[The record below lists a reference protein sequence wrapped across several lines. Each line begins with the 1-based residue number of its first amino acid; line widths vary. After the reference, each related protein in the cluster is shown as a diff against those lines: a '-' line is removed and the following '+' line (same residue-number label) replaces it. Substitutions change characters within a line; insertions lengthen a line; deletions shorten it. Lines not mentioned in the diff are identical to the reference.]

1 MQGNDRSNKNIDKI
15 SNGVKK
21 KITINRLEN
30 HFENR
35 RNKPKSILLVDDE
48 LDLGYILQEFFQEAG
63 HRFIFASSIKEGMEK
78 IKKFKSLDL
87 AIVDLKIGN
96 DSGLTFIRKAK
107 AVKDKVRFIMM
118 SAFGDSGRKTEAR
131 RLGVSHFLDKPFKVD
146 RLLDILNPESERVKH
161 SRRENK

>member
-21 KITINRLEN
+21 KITINRLEK

-48 LDLGYILQEFFQEAG
+48 LDLGCILQEFFQEAG

-78 IKKFKSLDL
+78 IKKFKKLDL
-87 AIVDLKIGN
+87 AIVDLKLGN
-96 DSGLTFIRKAK
+96 DSGLTFIKKAK
-107 AVKDKVRFIMM
+107 AIKDKVRFVMM
-118 SAFGDSGRKTEAR
+118 SAYGDLGIKTEAR
-131 RLGVSHFLDKPFKVD
+131 RLGVSHFLDKPLKPE
-146 RLLDILNPESERVKH
+146 RLLETINNV
-161 SRRENK
+161 